1 MVCFGFS
8 KLDSK
13 QKVLELMKFC
23 VISPV
28 FSIAGVP
35 LAQIRL
41 AKALANAGHEVDLI
55 FCNINQAFKFPNIQ
69 NVNIIN
75 FNIKKVRW
83 VFLKLCAYFLQKK
96 PAVIFSAED
105 HLNILVSIC
114 AIVTSSKVKISASS
128 RVTPYDTYSN
138 KSFYKKWLLKNLFK
152 MFQWRINVLTCVSKD
167 MVQQYQ
173 QIFGETRHQCIYNI
187 VQDEDS
193 DKLKK
198 DKVAEKWILSR
209 DKECKLLVA
218 AGRLAYWKGFNYLI
232 EACSLLKVKKFNF
245 KLIILGDGPDKKKLQ
260 NLSKK
265 LRVDDKVKFIGYVK
279 NPLKYFTISDV
290 FVLSSLVEGM
300 PNALVEAIMCGCK
313 IVSTNCQTGPKE
325 ILSQGK
331 FGHLVPIKN
340 SRALANSI
348 INSTKYPLNKEQR
361 RKILAL
367 FSEKNI
373 LNKHFNSL
381 GI

>member
-1 MVCFGFS
+1 
-8 KLDSK
+8 
-13 QKVLELMKFC
+13 MKFC

-55 FCNINQAFKFPNIQ
+55 FCSINQAFEVPNIQ
-69 NVNIIN
+69 NVNIVN
-75 FNIKKVRW
+75 FNIKNVRW
-83 VFLKLCAYFLQKK
+83 VLLKLCIYLLQKK

-114 AIVTSSKVKISASS
+114 TIVTGSKVKISASS

-138 KSFYKKWLLKNLFK
+138 KSFYKKWVLKNLFK

-173 QIFGETRHQCIYNI
+173 QVFGETRHQCVYNI

-193 DKLKK
+193 NRLKK
-198 DKVAEKWILSR
+198 EKVTEEWILSR
-209 DKECKLLVA
+209 DKDCKLLVA
-218 AGRLAYWKGFNYLI
+218 AGRLAHWKGFDYLL
-232 EACSLLKVKKFNF
+232 EACSLLKVKQFNF

-260 NLSKK
+260 DLSKK
-265 LRVDDKVKFIGYVK
+265 LGVDDRVKFFGYVK
-279 NPLKYFTISDV
+279 NPLKYFSISDV

-300 PNALVEAIMCGCK
+300 PNVLIEAIMCGCK
-313 IVSTNCQTGPKE
+313 VVSTNCETGPKE
-325 ILSQGK
+325 ILSDGK
-331 FGHLVPIKN
+331 YGYLVPIKN
-340 SRALANSI
+340 STALASSI
-348 INSTKYPLNKEQR
+348 INSTKSPTELERSKE
-361 RKILAL
+361 LVEL
-367 FSEKNI
+367 FSENSV
-373 LNKHFNSL
+373 LNKHFDCL
-381 GI
+381 GV